1 MRLIADLFLLN
12 GAIFVFLAALG
23 LLRMP
28 DAYNRIQVG
37 TKAATLGALS
47 FFIGIGIL
55 HPDWIPKLLVI
66 SGFVLLTNPVSS
78 SSIARALYI
87 AGVKPWQA
95 TKKVQQA
102 PTATNDVK
110 PVTQIVSGS
119 SNSGE
124 RS

>member
-1 MRLIADLFLLN
+1 MRLIADLFLLA
-12 GAIFVFLAALG
+12 GAFFTFLAALG

-28 DAYNRIQVG
+28 DVYNRIQVG

-55 HPDWIPKLLVI
+55 HLDWWPKLLVI

-87 AGVKPWQA
+87 AGIKPWKVSKDEASIPSPA
-95 TKKVQQA
+95 TEAVSTDKIE
-102 PTATNDVK
+102 TAEK
-110 PVTQIVSGS
+110 A
-119 SNSGE
+119 
-124 RS
+124 